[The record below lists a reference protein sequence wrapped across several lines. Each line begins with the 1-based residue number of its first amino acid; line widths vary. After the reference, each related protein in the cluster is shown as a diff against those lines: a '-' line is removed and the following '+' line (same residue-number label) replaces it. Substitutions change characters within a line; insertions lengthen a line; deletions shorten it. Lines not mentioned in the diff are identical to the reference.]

1 MGCGSSTPGTV
12 VAINGEGEA
21 ATENGQE
28 TVVEDAKVNG
38 NGVHGEP
45 LPGTVTDDKDDKEDS
60 DEKEAKEDKDDN
72 PLDPVLD
79 PLPPIKAVSQPLE
92 EAVGSRPKTSNPN
105 FRDPKKLPR
114 LISGSGSAAKYRPE
128 TGDTVQEE

>member
-1 MGCGSSTPGTV
+1 MEVQTSTEYCPFEV

-38 NGVHGEP
+38 NGVHGEAELGGDGDNIEVKDLRTAGEP
-45 LPGTVTDDKDDKEDS
+45 LPGTVTDAGDDKDVKEDA
-60 DEKEAKEDKDDN
+60 DEKEAKEDKDET

-79 PLPPIKAVSQPLE
+79 PLPPIKPVSQPLE

-105 FRDPKKLPR
+105 FR
-114 LISGSGSAAKYRPE
+114 
-128 TGDTVQEE
+128 

>member
-1 MGCGSSTPGTV
+1 M

-21 ATENGQE
+21 ATENDKE
-28 TVVEDAKVNG
+28 TVVEDAKANG
-38 NGVHGEP
+38 NGVHGEAELGDDGDNIEVKDLRTAGEP
-45 LPGTVTDDKDDKEDS
+45 LPGTVTDAVDDKDVKEDA
-60 DEKEAKEDKDDN
+60 DEKEDKDGKDDN

-105 FRDPKKLPR
+105 FRYHK
-114 LISGSGSAAKYRPE
+114 
-128 TGDTVQEE
+128 

>member
-1 MGCGSSTPGTV
+1 M

-38 NGVHGEP
+38 NGVHGEAELGGDGDNIEVKDLRTAGEP
-45 LPGTVTDDKDDKEDS
+45 LPGTVTDDKDDKEDA

-79 PLPPIKAVSQPLE
+79 PLPPIKPVSQPLE

-105 FRDPKKLPR
+105 FR
-114 LISGSGSAAKYRPE
+114 
-128 TGDTVQEE
+128 